1 MIKLSEKTKNSEIY
15 INAVKIIEILS
26 DAGFESYIVGG
37 AVRDLLIEKNPKEYD
52 ICTSATPNEINKIFK
67 KSKLVGQSFGVSIV
81 LQDKYAFEIA
91 TFREDFDYLDGRHPD
106 KVKYTKNVEYDVK
119 RRDFT
124 VNGLL
129 FDPIANEIIDHCNG
143 LLDLKNKIIRTIGDP
158 FERFSEDYL
167 RILRAIRF
175 SNQLNFEIEKKT
187 SIAMDE
193 LSHKVVNISIERVR
207 DEISKILLSLSP
219 ARGIKLLDKYHILN
233 TFIPEILEMK
243 NIQQPPDFHPE
254 GDVFVHTCLVLD
266 KLSESTSEN
275 SIEVVYG
282 ALFHDIGKPD
292 TYHKTDRIRFNRH
305 EYVGANKA
313 EKICKR
319 LKFSNKQTELIV
331 SLVKEH
337 MKFGNIKNMKKST
350 FKKFVSMENF
360 NDHLKL
366 HKADCLGSHGDLS
379 LFDFTLQK
387 LDQLNN
393 EPILPKPFLN
403 GNDLI
408 DLGIKPGPIY
418 KSILSKIFDDQLEGN
433 IKSRDEALIKLK
445 EVTKND

>member
-67 KSKLVGQSFGVSIV
+67 NSKLVGQSFGVSIV

-106 KVKYTKNVEYDVK
+106 KVKYTKNVEHDVK

-129 FDPIANEIIDHCNG
+129 FDPIAHKIIDYCDG

-219 ARGIKLLDKYHILN
+219 AKGIRLLDKYHILN

-292 TYHKTDRIRFNRH
+292 TYDKTDRIRFNRH

-379 LFDFTLQK
+379 LYDFTLQK

-393 EPILPKPFLN
+393 EPILPKPLLN

-445 EVTKND
+445 EVIKND

>member
-1 MIKLSEKTKNSEIY
+1 M
-15 INAVKIIEILS
+15 
-26 DAGFESYIVGG
+26 
-37 AVRDLLIEKNPKEYD
+37 
-52 ICTSATPNEINKIFK
+52 
-67 KSKLVGQSFGVSIV
+67 
-81 LQDKYAFEIA
+81 
-91 TFREDFDYLDGRHPD
+91 
-106 KVKYTKNVEYDVK
+106 K

-129 FDPIANEIIDHCNG
+129 FDPIANKIIDHCDG
-143 LLDLKNKIIRTIGDP
+143 LLDLKNKTIRTIGDP

-219 ARGIKLLDKYHILN
+219 AKGIRLLDKYHILN

-337 MKFGNIKNMKKST
+337 MKFGNIK
-350 FKKFVSMENF
+350 
-360 NDHLKL
+360 
-366 HKADCLGSHGDLS
+366 
-379 LFDFTLQK
+379 
-387 LDQLNN
+387 
-393 EPILPKPFLN
+393 
-403 GNDLI
+403 
-408 DLGIKPGPIY
+408 
-418 KSILSKIFDDQLEGN
+418 
-433 IKSRDEALIKLK
+433 
-445 EVTKND
+445 

>member
-26 DAGFESYIVGG
+26 GAGFESYIVGG

-67 KSKLVGQSFGVSIV
+67 NSKLVGQSFGVSIV

-106 KVKYTKNVEYDVK
+106 KVKYTKNVEHDVK

-129 FDPIANEIIDHCNG
+129 FDPIANKIIDYCDG

-219 ARGIKLLDKYHILN
+219 AKGIRLLDKYHILN

-292 TYHKTDRIRFNRH
+292 TYDKTDRIRFNRH

-379 LFDFTLQK
+379 LYDFTLQK

-393 EPILPKPFLN
+393 EPILPKPLLN

-445 EVTKND
+445 EVIKND

>member
-1 MIKLSEKTKNSEIY
+1 
-15 INAVKIIEILS
+15 
-26 DAGFESYIVGG
+26 
-37 AVRDLLIEKNPKEYD
+37 
-52 ICTSATPNEINKIFK
+52 
-67 KSKLVGQSFGVSIV
+67 
-81 LQDKYAFEIA
+81 
-91 TFREDFDYLDGRHPD
+91 
-106 KVKYTKNVEYDVK
+106 
-119 RRDFT
+119 
-124 VNGLL
+124 
-129 FDPIANEIIDHCNG
+129 
-143 LLDLKNKIIRTIGDP
+143 
-158 FERFSEDYL
+158 
-167 RILRAIRF
+167 
-175 SNQLNFEIEKKT
+175 
-187 SIAMDE
+187 
-193 LSHKVVNISIERVR
+193 
-207 DEISKILLSLSP
+207 
-219 ARGIKLLDKYHILN
+219 
-233 TFIPEILEMK
+233 MK

-292 TYHKTDRIRFNRH
+292 TYDKTDRIRFNRH
-305 EYVGANKA
+305 EYVGANKT

-379 LFDFTLQK
+379 LYDFTLQK
-387 LDQLNN
+387 LDQLKN

-408 DLGIKPGPIY
+408 NLGIKPGPIY
-418 KSILSKIFDDQLEGN
+418 KSILSQIFDDQLEGN

-445 EVTKND
+445 EVIKND

>member
-67 KSKLVGQSFGVSIV
+67 NSKLVGQSFGVSIV

-129 FDPIANEIIDHCNG
+129 FDPIANKIIDYCDG

-193 LSHKVVNISIERVR
+193 LSHKVVKISIERVR

-219 ARGIKLLDKYHILN
+219 AKGIRLLDKYHILN

-292 TYHKTDRIRFNRH
+292 TYDKTDRIRFNRH

-379 LFDFTLQK
+379 LYDFTLQK

-393 EPILPKPFLN
+393 EPILPKPLLN

-445 EVTKND
+445 EVIKND

>member
-67 KSKLVGQSFGVSIV
+67 NSKLVGQSFGVSIV

-106 KVKYTKNVEYDVK
+106 KVKYTKNVEHDVK

-129 FDPIANEIIDHCNG
+129 FDPIANKIIDYCDG

-219 ARGIKLLDKYHILN
+219 AKGIRLLDKYHILN

-292 TYHKTDRIRFNRH
+292 TYDKTDRIRFNRH

-379 LFDFTLQK
+379 LYDFTLQK

-393 EPILPKPFLN
+393 EPILPKPLLN

-445 EVTKND
+445 EVIKND

>member
-67 KSKLVGQSFGVSIV
+67 NSKLVGQSFGVSIV

-106 KVKYTKNVEYDVK
+106 KVKYTKNVEHDVK

-129 FDPIANEIIDHCNG
+129 FDPIANKIIDYCDG

-187 SIAMDE
+187 AIAMDE

-219 ARGIKLLDKYHILN
+219 AKGIRLLDKYHILN

-292 TYHKTDRIRFNRH
+292 TYDKTDRIRFNRH

-379 LFDFTLQK
+379 LYDFTLQK

-393 EPILPKPFLN
+393 EPILPKPLLN

-445 EVTKND
+445 EVIKND

>member
-1 MIKLSEKTKNSEIY
+1 M
-15 INAVKIIEILS
+15 
-26 DAGFESYIVGG
+26 
-37 AVRDLLIEKNPKEYD
+37 
-52 ICTSATPNEINKIFK
+52 
-67 KSKLVGQSFGVSIV
+67 
-81 LQDKYAFEIA
+81 
-91 TFREDFDYLDGRHPD
+91 
-106 KVKYTKNVEYDVK
+106 K

-129 FDPIANEIIDHCNG
+129 FDPIANKIIDYCDG

-219 ARGIKLLDKYHILN
+219 AKGIRLLDKYHILN

-292 TYHKTDRIRFNRH
+292 TYDKTDRIRFNRH

-379 LFDFTLQK
+379 LYDFTLQK

-393 EPILPKPFLN
+393 EPILPKPLLN

-408 DLGIKPGPIY
+408 DLGIKPCLLY
-418 KSILSKIFDDQLEGN
+418 TSDAA
-433 IKSRDEALIKLK
+433 DE
-445 EVTKND
+445 

>member
-26 DAGFESYIVGG
+26 GAGFESYIVGG

-67 KSKLVGQSFGVSIV
+67 NSKLVGQSFGVSIV

-106 KVKYTKNVEYDVK
+106 KVKYTKNVEHDVK

-129 FDPIANEIIDHCNG
+129 FDPIANKIIDYCDG

-379 LFDFTLQK
+379 LYDFTLQK

-393 EPILPKPFLN
+393 EPILPKPLLN

-445 EVTKND
+445 EVIKND

>member
-67 KSKLVGQSFGVSIV
+67 NSKLVGQSFGVSIV

-106 KVKYTKNVEYDVK
+106 KVKYTKNVEHDVK

-129 FDPIANEIIDHCNG
+129 FDPIANKIIDYCDG

-187 SIAMDE
+187 AIAMDE

-219 ARGIKLLDKYHILN
+219 AKGIRLLDKYHILN

-292 TYHKTDRIRFNRH
+292 TYDKTDRIRFNRH
-305 EYVGANKA
+305 EYIGANKT

-379 LFDFTLQK
+379 LYDFTLQK

-393 EPILPKPFLN
+393 EPILPKPLLN

-445 EVTKND
+445 EVIKND

>member
-67 KSKLVGQSFGVSIV
+67 NSKLVGQSFGVSIV

-129 FDPIANEIIDHCNG
+129 FDPIANKIIDHCDG
-143 LLDLKNKIIRTIGDP
+143 LLDLKNKTIRTIGDP

-219 ARGIKLLDKYHILN
+219 AKGIRLLDKYHILN

-292 TYHKTDRIRFNRH
+292 TYDKTDRIRFNRH

-379 LFDFTLQK
+379 LYDFTLQK

-393 EPILPKPFLN
+393 EPILPKPLLN

-445 EVTKND
+445 EVIKND

>member
-67 KSKLVGQSFGVSIV
+67 NSKLVGQSFGVSIV

-106 KVKYTKNVEYDVK
+106 KVKYTKNVEHDVK

-129 FDPIANEIIDHCNG
+129 FDPIANKIIDHCDG

-187 SIAMDE
+187 AIAMDE

-219 ARGIKLLDKYHILN
+219 AKGIRLLDKYHILN

-292 TYHKTDRIRFNRH
+292 TYDKTDRIRFNRH

-379 LFDFTLQK
+379 LYDFTLQK

-393 EPILPKPFLN
+393 EPILPKPLLN

-445 EVTKND
+445 EVIKND